1 MGFDWAE
8 ANGVADKVREEMAEV
23 EGATTLEEREAE
35 LGDLLFAV
43 VNWSRWLGVDPETAL
58 RKTNARFARRFRDV
72 ERMARDQGLD
82 MLALTIDAL
91 EDLWRE
97 AKSHDE

>member
-1 MGFDWAE
+1 M
-8 ANGVADKVREEMAEV
+8 RS
-23 EGATTLEEREAE
+23 T
-35 LGDLLFAV
+35 
-43 VNWSRWLGVDPETAL
+43 SRKRRAKRAFVF
-58 RKTNARFARRFRDV
+58 RNARFARRFRDV

>member
-1 MGFDWAE
+1 
-8 ANGVADKVREEMAEV
+8 
-23 EGATTLEEREAE
+23 
-35 LGDLLFAV
+35 
-43 VNWSRWLGVDPETAL
+43 L
-58 RKTNARFARRFRDV
+58 RKMNARFARRFRDV
-72 ERMARDQGLD
+72 ERMARDRGLD

>member
-1 MGFDWAE
+1 M
-8 ANGVADKVREEMAEV
+8 
-23 EGATTLEEREAE
+23 T
-35 LGDLLFAV
+35 
-43 VNWSRWLGVDPETAL
+43 ETAL

-72 ERMARDQGLD
+72 ECMARDQGLD